1 MATGDFPF
9 APLDYS
15 LLRIVVPA
23 TSNLEADMQTA
34 ESTRVPPPRPESNPV
49 VGVLSDEMVVLAERG
64 GIAIGPG
71 RGFSTFVRPAC
82 RSVRQGSPV
91 RIRSVEIP
99 LIGSDG
105 EISGVLCRDIPIA
118 ERANPV
124 IHSELQHLQAVDEIA
139 KVFVHDINNLLSVI
153 GGGLRLLELQGDAE
167 AREAI
172 FERMRRAIARGAALS
187 RSLLDVSRHPR
198 PATSESTS
206 RAHLAAAA
214 ETLGQALSEP
224 TRMEIEISSDLW
236 EFNAD
241 PEKLYFALLNLCRNA
256 DAAMSGGGVVSIS
269 ATNVDPLPAAP
280 QGAVVI
286 TVADNGSGMSENALS
301 RAFEP
306 YYTTKAAGDGTG
318 LGLAQVRE
326 FVEQHG
332 GAIRLES
339 EVGVGTM
346 VRMVFPRVLS
356 EAREGSPIV
365 VGDACTDAE
374 LGERTI
380 AYVPSPNGGTF
391 LLTSSDGAIL

>member
-1 MATGDFPF
+1 MRT
-9 APLDYS
+9 
-15 LLRIVVPA
+15 
-23 TSNLEADMQTA
+23 
-34 ESTRVPPPRPESNPV
+34 
-49 VGVLSDEMVVLAERG
+49 
-64 GIAIGPG
+64 
-71 RGFSTFVRPAC
+71 
-82 RSVRQGSPV
+82 
-91 RIRSVEIP
+91 RSVEIP

-118 ERANPV
+118 ERVHPI
-124 IHSELQHLQAVDEIA
+124 IHSELQRLQAVDEIA

-153 GGGLRLLELQGDAE
+153 GSGLRLLERQGDDDS
-167 AREAI
+167 REAI
-172 FERMRRAIARGAALS
+172 FERMRQAIARGAALS
-187 RSLLDVSRHPR
+187 RSLLDAGRH
-198 PATSESTS
+198 S
-206 RAHLAAAA
+206 RAATRQSSSRADLAAAA
-214 ETLGQALSEP
+214 ETLGQALGERS
-224 TRMEIEISSDLW
+224 RMEIEISSDLW

-256 DAAMSGGGVVSIS
+256 DAAMSGGGVVSIC

-286 TVADNGSGMSENALS
+286 TVADNGSGMSENVLS

-339 EVGVGTM
+339 KTGLGTM

-356 EAREGSPIV
+356 EARKDSPIV
-365 VGDACTDAE
+365 GVDACTDATD
-374 LGERTI
+374 R
-380 AYVPSPNGGTF
+380 
-391 LLTSSDGAIL
+391 